1 MQMIA
6 EVKRSSPS
14 KGALASI
21 ADPADLARA
30 YESAGA
36 AVISVLTEGRRF
48 GGSPA
53 DLLAVRSAVT
63 IPVLRKDFIITEYQV
78 IETRVLGADLMLLIV
93 AALDDSQLRDFQAL
107 AHELGLGVLVEVHDE
122 VELERALGMNA
133 TIIGVNA
140 RNLKTLEIH
149 DEAFTRLL
157 PLIPGDRIRVA
168 ESGISTR
175 QQVEAAQS
183 AGAKAILVGET
194 LVRAGD
200 PALAISHLLGR

>member
-1 MQMIA
+1 MSTVLDEIISGVLEELQARQIPLAQLREQLVSAPAVRNAYAALEQPGMQMIA

-78 IETRVLGADLMLLIV
+78 IETRVLGADLMLLIRC
-93 AALDDSQLRDFQAL
+93 SR
-107 AHELGLGVLVEVHDE
+107 
-122 VELERALGMNA
+122 RSS
-133 TIIGVNA
+133 
-140 RNLKTLEIH
+140 R
-149 DEAFTRLL
+149 
-157 PLIPGDRIRVA
+157 
-168 ESGISTR
+168 
-175 QQVEAAQS
+175 
-183 AGAKAILVGET
+183 
-194 LVRAGD
+194 
-200 PALAISHLLGR
+200 